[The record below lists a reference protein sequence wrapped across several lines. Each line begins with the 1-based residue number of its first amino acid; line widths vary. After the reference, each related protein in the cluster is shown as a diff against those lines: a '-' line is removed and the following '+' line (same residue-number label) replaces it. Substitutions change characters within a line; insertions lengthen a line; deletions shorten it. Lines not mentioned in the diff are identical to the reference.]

1 MLSCPVPTPL
11 IAALPGAVSVLIIIP
26 GLDQHTVHWPG
37 LPSISLPWYLIIN
50 LLQTVRAETVKVCL
64 VAALS
69 LDRQQVAGLKTRGH
83 QGGLQ
88 QDQQGAGARLQAGDR
103 VVEINGDNVLKI
115 LSFSWPP
122 LLSEGGGAQG
132 SPSHPRPPGRGGGEP
147 KLRLPNDGYRGFAKL
162 NCELN

>member
-1 MLSCPVPTPL
+1 MEKSDVELPTPL

-37 LPSISLPWYLIIN
+37 LPSISLTWYLIIN
-50 LLQTVRAETVKVCL
+50 LLQMVRVETVKVCL

-88 QDQQGAGARLQAGDR
+88 QDQQGAGARLQVGDQ
-103 VVEINGDNVLKI
+103 VVEINGENVLKI

-122 LLSEGGGAQG
+122 LLQWWCSGQSQP
-132 SPSHPRPPGRGGGEP
+132 SPATRRSTLWG
-147 KLRLPNDGYRGFAKL
+147 
-162 NCELN
+162 

>member
-1 MLSCPVPTPL
+1 MEKSDVELPTPL
-11 IAALPGAVSVLIIIP
+11 IAALPGAVSVLVIIP

-37 LPSISLPWYLIIN
+37 LPSISLTWYLIMN

-88 QDQQGAGARLQAGDR
+88 QDQTAGGR
-103 VVEINGDNVLKI
+103 
-115 LSFSWPP
+115 
-122 LLSEGGGAQG
+122 
-132 SPSHPRPPGRGGGEP
+132 PS
-147 KLRLPNDGYRGFAKL
+147 
-162 NCELN
+162 C

>member
-1 MLSCPVPTPL
+1 MEKSDVELPTPL

-37 LPSISLPWYLIIN
+37 LPSISLTWYLIIN
-50 LLQTVRAETVKVCL
+50 LLQTVKVCL

-69 LDRQQVAGLKTRGH
+69 LDRQQEAGLMTSGH

-103 VVEINGDNVLKI
+103 VVEINGENVLKI

-122 LLSEGGGAQG
+122 LLQWWCSGQSQP
-132 SPSHPRPPGRGGGEP
+132 SPATRRSTLWG
-147 KLRLPNDGYRGFAKL
+147 
-162 NCELN
+162 